1 MSACPGFRS
10 PIALRRRPQAS
21 LLPVPSRRRPRSPIA
36 RPIRKEKTRRLP
48 ARCSSEPKLVIWAA
62 NAISDSVRA
71 GQSRGTHRGK
81 GRQVVMAVGSGSF
94 NRRIGEQHSPL
105 HGQVIAELRRAIMTG
120 RLKAGERLVE
130 GKLADELGVSRN
142 PVREAIRVLAS
153 EGLVDIAERRGASV
167 AIMSDQEARETIE
180 VRALLEGQNARL
192 AARRHDKELIKRI
205 EAVLKKGTAAVAAGR
220 FDQLFELNQQYHDAL
235 AAAGQNRVLGEV
247 LLKLRNRTAML
258 FAPMSP
264 SRQSRS
270 WSEHADILRAIIDG
284 DERAAAALAA
294 EHVMRS
300 GADFLAGLD
309 ALAEPSA
316 PRAKRGGKSATS
328 RTAPLAVSD

>member
-1 MSACPGFRS
+1 
-10 PIALRRRPQAS
+10 
-21 LLPVPSRRRPRSPIA
+21 
-36 RPIRKEKTRRLP
+36 
-48 ARCSSEPKLVIWAA
+48 
-62 NAISDSVRA
+62 
-71 GQSRGTHRGK
+71 
-81 GRQVVMAVGSGSF
+81 MAVGSGSF
-94 NRRIGEQHSPL
+94 KRRLGEEHASL
-105 HGQVIAELRRAIMTG
+105 HGQVIAELRQAILTG
-120 RLKAGERLVE
+120 RLKGGERLVE

-153 EGLVDIAERRGASV
+153 EGLVDVAARRGASV
-167 AIMSDQEARETIE
+167 AVMSDQEARETIE

-220 FDQLFELNQQYHDAL
+220 FDQLFLLNQQFHDAL
-235 AAAGQNRVLGEV
+235 AAAGQNRVLGE
-247 LLKLRNRTAML
+247 LLQKLRDRTAML

-270 WSEHADILRAIIDG
+270 WNEHAQILRAIIDG

-294 EHVMRS
+294 EHVMRA

-309 ALAEPSA
+309 AVSELPESSSHGAA
-316 PRAKRGGKSATS
+316 PPNKDVRAGKSGVTP
-328 RTAPLAVSD
+328 RVTPLALRE

>member
-1 MSACPGFRS
+1 
-10 PIALRRRPQAS
+10 
-21 LLPVPSRRRPRSPIA
+21 
-36 RPIRKEKTRRLP
+36 
-48 ARCSSEPKLVIWAA
+48 
-62 NAISDSVRA
+62 
-71 GQSRGTHRGK
+71 
-81 GRQVVMAVGSGSF
+81 MAVRSGSF
-94 NRRIGEQHSPL
+94 KRRIGEVHSSL
-105 HGQVIAELRRAIMTG
+105 HGQVIAELRTAIMTG

-153 EGLVDIAERRGASV
+153 EGLVDVAERRGASV

-205 EAVLKKGTAAVAAGR
+205 EAVLKKGTAAVATRR

-235 AAAGQNRVLGEV
+235 SAAGQNRVLSE
-247 LLKLRNRTAML
+247 LLQKLRNRTAML

-270 WSEHADILRAIIDG
+270 WNEHAEILRAIIDG
-284 DERAAAALAA
+284 DERAAATLAA
-294 EHVMRS
+294 EHVMRAGS
-300 GADFLAGLD
+300 DFLAGLD
-309 ALAEPSA
+309 TVDEHIA
-316 PRAKRGGKSATS
+316 PHAKRAGKGVSTGRSGAAS
-328 RTAPLAVSD
+328 RAAVSD